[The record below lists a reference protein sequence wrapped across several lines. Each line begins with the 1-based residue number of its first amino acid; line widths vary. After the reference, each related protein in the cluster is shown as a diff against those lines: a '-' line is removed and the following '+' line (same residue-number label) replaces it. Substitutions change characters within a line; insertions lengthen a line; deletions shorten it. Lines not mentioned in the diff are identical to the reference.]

1 MLIAY
6 LCIQKSSMTDSMNF
20 GPEWLR
26 NLSEGSAG
34 SGAVPVARCPLAEYR
49 YGREEMLALH
59 DKNLRPPISLTGF
72 PSLYS
77 EQVLPPLALIPQTD
91 EDRGWQS
98 RPVPPAGVI
107 RGGRGGS
114 LERGGRI
121 NRGRGSYQQYG
132 RGGYDGSGGWNSTEQ
147 TEWSPRKDY
156 NTRASSVDNWRRNRG
171 AEDDDG
177 WRNTNNT
184 RGPLEKWGR
193 STSWRDGGEGGE
205 ERGPPER
212 ANRSSWQE
220 NARSV
225 QRRPWENDDHL
236 PEWAMENPSETGGTF
251 DATGAFHGSDDE
263 QRDHKHVN
271 KREREVPLQKSVSQ
285 QNIVTKTHPST
296 LPSSQSAISLS
307 KPPDDI
313 TIEEKLHDK
322 EEEKHRIAKIDKR
335 GMKEFDIE
343 QHIKQIHKV
352 EKTPP
357 KNLDK
362 HMDNVSHMN
371 NTEAMNGITVPDLN
385 NRVEEEFDRLQ
396 EDLVKKLV
404 VDEETPKKVTIES
417 YNMSGSAN
425 NIVPPPNL
433 SQPLQD
439 KWCYQDPQGDLQGPF
454 LSSEMAEWFRAGYFT
469 STLLVKRQCDEN
481 FYRLGDLV
489 AMCSGNPFQCN
500 MRIPTLKHEI
510 PAPAP
515 DNDLL
520 QYQLLQR
527 QFAYRQAQASNL
539 RTLNQSEPW
548 SNLSSLQQRDLLN
561 QQVLVQAQMG
571 PDIQLYQQSQQPPTN
586 PLMHMIS
593 QMQQGNKLS
602 GPTMADK
609 PPSVQPQLDPIQT
622 LVQQMAGLQSLSNNL
637 HVGPSP
643 GLPTTIPNSVGISG
657 SMPTSGH
664 STNLSN
670 SGLLNNFQNLP
681 SGPLPVPVGLSVS
694 GGIPGS
700 GSLLVS
706 GAGLHNNNNSI
717 PVSSG
722 VLTSNTGMPGGDG
735 ITNSSGLPVSLQSG
749 LPGGLTENT
758 LPPRPNPLGAVDPLS
773 SANEN
778 DPIKNLLR
786 QLANKQQAPQLD
798 TLWQQNQFTNSQSKS
813 QWQKTESPL
822 AMWDIPTPTVP
833 MPIPNNGVPT
843 EKPSGPTSE
852 QLQKQEKERQKQLK
866 ESQEREQKKKR
877 EEEKQAKKEAE
888 EKRKE
893 EQRRL
898 EAERKAVE
906 EKRKKEEERIKKELE
921 KAKKEAEEK
930 RMRELEEKRRLKE
943 QRKAEEEA
951 RKRFEEQKRQEEI
964 EKAKREMKEKEEQ
977 LRRQAEQNRIE
988 NSNKASRS
996 APWSQANSTPEL
1008 SLADIQKAEREK
1020 RAEQAALLQMQRAQ
1034 QTLHEQQTVVE
1045 KQSLQFSWAK
1055 KLPESGK
1062 VKTLAEIQ
1070 QEEQDRAAK
1079 QNAEARLAYQKD
1091 KESHSVMAPTVVMPW
1106 NSSNLSWASTA
1117 AQWSNPGGFWEE
1129 APVQRSPNKP
1139 STVSKSNS
1147 TSAVNVSKPVAK
1159 QTKGKTKKEEQHVMK
1174 LFSNGPATDEFTDW
1188 CTNALKKLNS
1198 TVDIPTFISFLRDIE
1213 SALEVR
1219 DYCKE
1224 YLGEG
1229 PTTQQFASQFLEK
1242 RRMIKPK
1249 ATTQKDDMSSP
1260 APAITPS
1267 SQHNPDFQEVK
1278 GKGKKVKKSKM
1289 MKVDARILG
1298 FSVTAAP
1305 DRINVGDRDYVEN

>member
-6 LCIQKSSMTDSMNF
+6 LCIQKSSSMTDSMNF

-26 NLSEGSAG
+26 NLSEGSTG
-34 SGAVPVARCPLAEYR
+34 SASGGGTRYQLADYR
-49 YGREEMLALH
+49 YGREEMLALYE
-59 DKNLRPPISLTGF
+59 KNLRPPTSLSGF

-91 EDRGWQS
+91 EDRGWQP

-121 NRGRGSYQQYG
+121 SRGRGPYQQYG

-171 AEDDDG
+171 SEDDDG
-177 WRNTNNT
+177 WRNNNT
-184 RGPLEKWGR
+184 RGSEKWGR
-193 STSWRDGGEGGE
+193 STSWRDGGEGGD

-212 ANRSSWQE
+212 SNRSSWQE
-220 NARSV
+220 NTRGSL

-236 PEWAMENPSETGGTF
+236 PEWAMENPSETGGSF

-263 QRDHKHVN
+263 QRDQKHVN
-271 KREREVPLQKSVSQ
+271 KREIPLQKSVSQ

-296 LPSSQSAISLS
+296 LPTSQSAISLS
-307 KPPDDI
+307 KPPDDF
-313 TIEEKLHDK
+313 TIEEKLQDK
-322 EEEKHRIAKIDKR
+322 VDEDQEIQIHHTAKLEKRIVKD
-335 GMKEFDIE
+335 FDVEQHTKQINKIE
-343 QHIKQIHKV
+343 QTLHHKL
-352 EKTPP
+352 EK
-357 KNLDK
+357 NIE
-362 HMDNVSHMN
+362 NVSHMN
-371 NTEAMNGITVPDLN
+371 NTEAINGITAPDLN

-396 EDLVKKLV
+396 EDLVQKLV
-404 VDEETPKKVTIES
+404 VEEETPKKINMES
-417 YNMSGSAN
+417 YNISSTSN

-439 KWCYQDPQGDLQGPF
+439 KWYYQDPQGDLQGPF

-469 STLLVKRQCDEN
+469 STLLVKRLCDES

-500 MRIPTLKHEI
+500 MRIPTLKLEV
-510 PAPAP
+510 PPPTA

-527 QFAYRQAQASNL
+527 QFAYRQAQASNIRSL
-539 RTLNQSEPW
+539 SQPEPW
-548 SNLSSLQQRDLLN
+548 ANLSSLQQRDLLN
-561 QQVLVQAQMG
+561 QQVLVQAQMA
-571 PDIQLYQQSQQPPTN
+571 PEIPLYQQSQQPATN
-586 PLMHMIS
+586 PLMHMIN

-602 GPTMADK
+602 GPTMPEK
-609 PPSVQPQLDPIQT
+609 QPSVQQQLDPIQA
-622 LVQQMAGLQSLSNNL
+622 LVQQMGGLQSLTNNRQ
-637 HVGPSP
+637 VGPSS
-643 GLPTTIPNSVGISG
+643 GLPTTIPSSVGLSG
-657 SMPTSGH
+657 TLQTSGL

-670 SGLLNNFQNLP
+670 SGLLNNYQNL
-681 SGPLPVPVGLSVS
+681 SAGSLPVPVGLSVS
-694 GGIPGS
+694 GGMPGS

-706 GAGLHNNNNSI
+706 GANLHNNTI

-722 VLTSNTGMPGGDG
+722 VLTSNTGISGSDVLS
-735 ITNSSGLPVSLQSG
+735 NSSGLPVSLQGG

-758 LPPRPNPLGAVDPLS
+758 LPPRPNPLGAVDPLVS
-773 SANEN
+773 TNEN

-786 QLANKQQAPQLD
+786 QLANKQQTPQLD
-798 TLWQQNQFTNSQSKS
+798 TLWQQNQFTNAQPKP

-822 AMWDIPTPTVP
+822 TMWDIPTSTVP
-833 MPIPNNGVPT
+833 ISMPNTTASV
-843 EKPSGPTSE
+843 EKQSATSSE

-866 ESQEREQKKKR
+866 ENLEREQKKKR

-888 EKRKE
+888 K
-893 EQRRL
+893 
-898 EAERKAVE
+898 KAAE
-906 EKRKKEEERIKKELE
+906 EKRKKEEEKIKKEME
-921 KAKKEAEEK
+921 KLKKEAEEK
-930 RMRELEEKRRLKE
+930 RLRELEEKRRLKE

-951 RKRFEEQKRQEEI
+951 RKKFEEQKRLEEA
-964 EKAKREMKEKEEQ
+964 EKAKQEMKEKEEQ
-977 LRRQAEQNRIE
+977 LRRQAEHNRLE
-988 NSNKASRS
+988 NNVKVSRN

-1020 RAEQAALLQMQRAQ
+1020 RAEQAALLQMQ
-1034 QTLHEQQTVVE
+1034 LIE
-1045 KQSLQFSWAK
+1045 KQTLQFSWAK
-1055 KLPESGK
+1055 KAPDSGK
-1062 VKTLAEIQ
+1062 VKTFAEIQ
-1070 QEEQDRAAK
+1070 QEEQDRVAK
-1079 QNAEARLAYQKD
+1079 QAAEARLAYQKD
-1091 KESHSVMAPTVVMPW
+1091 KETHSVMAPTVVMPW

-1117 AQWSNPGGFWEE
+1117 AQWSSFWEE
-1129 APVQRSPNKP
+1129 APVQKSPNKP

-1147 TSAVNVSKPVAK
+1147 TSAVNVNKPVAK
-1159 QTKGKTKKEEQHVMK
+1159 QTKGKTKKEEQHVIK

-1188 CTNALKKLNS
+1188 CTTALKKLNS

-1249 ATTQKDDMSSP
+1249 VTTQKDDMSSP

-1267 SQHNPDFQEVK
+1267 SLHNPDFQEVK
-1278 GKGKKVKKSKM
+1278 GKGKKIKKSKM
-1289 MKVDARILG
+1289 TKVDSRILG